1 MTEQATQ
8 TNQTATGQTAQSA
21 QATDATQATQSTNT
35 GSTSTTTGT
44 TTGSTT
50 TVQPTQATDAAQATQ
65 PTNTATTG
73 STTSTTATDQPAAK
87 ELTQKEFWVSGM
99 LNGTFYECDGPYYTT
114 KDIPAENYP
123 YTTIKPDPNFTS
135 QKYDYLKHKWVD
147 TSADALLHEMESI
160 KTNIKGFQQTAATL
174 QQGLASQSQ
183 AQEAKDKETGKA
195 MSLLSMVI
203 KQMGTVS
210 DKIYGMSTKLN
221 KNSST
226 AQTATTAPAGS
237 TTPAAT
243 TAQTGSATS
252 TGSTTPTGS
261 ATPTATTAQTADETK
276 KEGTK

>member
-87 ELTQKEFWVSGM
+87 ELIQNEFWVSGM

-123 YTTIKPDPNFTS
+123 YTTVTPDPNFTS

-174 QQGLASQSQ
+174 QQGLASHSQ
-183 AQEAKDKETGKA
+183 AQEAKDEETEKA
-195 MSLLSMVI
+195 MSLLNMVI
-203 KQMGTVS
+203 KQVGTIS
-210 DKIYGMSTKLN
+210 NKIDGMSTKLN

-226 AQTATTAPAGS
+226 APAGS
-237 TTPAAT
+237 ATPAAT

-252 TGSTTPTGS
+252 
-261 ATPTATTAQTADETK
+261 TATTAQTADETK

>member
-21 QATDATQATQSTNT
+21 
-35 GSTSTTTGT
+35 
-44 TTGSTT
+44 
-50 TVQPTQATDAAQATQ
+50 QATDAAQATQ

-87 ELTQKEFWVSGM
+87 ELIQNEFWVSGM

-123 YTTIKPDPNFTS
+123 YTTVTPDPNFTS

-183 AQEAKDKETGKA
+183 AQEAKDEETEKA
-195 MSLLSMVI
+195 MSLLNMVV
-203 KQMGTVS
+203 KQEGTIS
-210 DKIYGMSTKLN
+210 DKLDDMSTKLN
-221 KNSST
+221 ENSST

-237 TTPAAT
+237 TTPADT
-243 TAQTGSATS
+243 TAQTDS
-252 TGSTTPTGS
+252 T
-261 ATPTATTAQTADETK
+261 TPTATTAQMADETK